1 MEPPTTQA
9 RVALVNP
16 PAPGAFI
23 RDNYCSYSP
32 KANYLWSSIDLLVQS
47 GWLKERAE
55 LLVLD
60 SVVRRLEPRRVL
72 EILEDFKPRIIL
84 SLVGSASSEGD
95 GTFLSEAKRA
105 TGAEIFIT
113 GDLVVTSLEETFAQW
128 DFVDAA
134 LMDYTEPDLLK
145 YLNGESPESLHA
157 LAFRDGPRH
166 ERKALSR
173 TFIYP
178 VPAHE
183 RFPLKEYR
191 ISTSVDRRFATV
203 IASAGCSYKCPF
215 CICSLIP
222 LRLREIDNLIEELR
236 HIRRSLGIREIYF
249 YDPHFTVEPKR
260 LHELL
265 ERMISEKLDMVF
277 SCNAHLTIRE
287 ESIDLLKRAGCHTL
301 MFGIESADPE
311 ILKRY
316 TKGITHQRTRKIL
329 QYSRDRGIRTFGYFL
344 LGLPHETEAGI
355 RGTIDFA
362 KSLPLNFASFNLP
375 SPVPGTGLF
384 EEAMRENLL
393 AGPDPTQTADRS
405 TEVSIKLPY
414 LTSEDLL
421 QLKKLAYRRFYLRP
435 LFLVKSMIWMFPMKK
450 RYYLIKDVFLFLKQS
465 FL

>member
-1 MEPPTTQA
+1 M

-16 PAPGAFI
+16 PAPGEFI

-32 KANYLWSSIDLLVQS
+32 KANYLWSPIDLLVQS
-47 GWLKERAE
+47 GWLKERAR

-60 SVVRRLEPRRVL
+60 SVVRRLGSGRAL

-84 SLVGSASSEGD
+84 SLVGSASGSGD
-95 GTFLSEAKRA
+95 GAFLSEARRR
-105 TGAEIFIT
+105 TGAEIIIT
-113 GDLVVTSLEETFAQW
+113 GDLVITSLEETFAQW

-134 LMDYTEPDLLK
+134 LIDYTEPDLLM

-157 LAFRDGPRH
+157 IAFRGDPRH
-166 ERKALSR
+166 ERKSLSR
-173 TFIYP
+173 TFTYP

-203 IASAGCSYKCPF
+203 IASVGCSYKCPF

-236 HIRRSLGIREIYF
+236 HIRRTLGIREIYF

-265 ERMISEKLDMVF
+265 ERMISEKLDLVF
-277 SCNAHLTIRE
+277 SCNAHLSIRE

-316 TKGITHQRTRKIL
+316 TKGISHERTRKIL
-329 QYSRDRGIRTFGYFL
+329 RLCRDRGMRTFGYFL
-344 LGLPHETEAGI
+344 LGLPHETEASI
-355 RGTIDFA
+355 RETIDFA
-362 KSLPLNFASFNLP
+362 RSLPLNFASFNLP
-375 SPVPGTGLF
+375 SPVPKTGLF
-384 EEAMRENLL
+384 EEALRENLL
-393 AGPDPTQTADRS
+393 VSPGRTETADRS
-405 TEVSIKLPY
+405 TEVSIRLSD
-414 LTSEDLL
+414 LTPEDLL

-435 LFLVKSMIWMFPMKK
+435 LFLVKSMIWLFPMKK
-450 RYYLIKDVFLFLKQS
+450 RYYLVKDVFLFLKQS

>member
-1 MEPPTTQA
+1 MGSPV

-16 PAPGAFI
+16 PAEREFI

-32 KANYLWSSIDLLVQS
+32 KANYLWSPIDLLVQS
-47 GWLKERAE
+47 GWLKENAQ

-60 SVVRRLEPRRVL
+60 SVVRRLGPRRAL
-72 EILEDFKPRIIL
+72 EILKDFKPRIIV

-105 TGAEIFIT
+105 TGAEIIIT
-113 GDLVVTSLEETFAQW
+113 GDLVITSLEETFAKW

-134 LMDYTEPDLLK
+134 LIDYTAPDVLAYMK
-145 YLNGESPESLHA
+145 DSSPESLNA
-157 LAFRDGPRH
+157 LAFRGGPLH
-166 ERKALSR
+166 ERRALSR
-173 TFIYP
+173 TFTYP

-203 IASAGCSYKCPF
+203 IASVGCSYNCPF

-222 LRLREIDNLIEELR
+222 LRLREVDNLIEELR
-236 HIRRSLGIREIYF
+236 HIRRTLGIREIYF

-265 ERMISEKLDMVF
+265 KRIISEKLDIVF
-277 SCNAHLTIRE
+277 SCNSHLSISE
-287 ESIDLLKRAGCHTL
+287 ESIELLKRAGCHTL
-301 MFGIESADPE
+301 MFGIESANPE

-316 TKGITHQRTRKIL
+316 TKGISHERTRKIL
-329 QYSRDRGIRTFGYFL
+329 RLCRDRRIRTFGYFL
-344 LGLPHETEAGI
+344 LGLPHETEASI
-355 RGTIDFA
+355 HGTIDFA
-362 KSLPLNFASFNLP
+362 RSLPLNFASFNLP

-384 EEAMRENLL
+384 EEALRENLL
-393 AGPDPTQTADRS
+393 ASPDQTKTADRS
-405 TEVSIKLPY
+405 TEVSIQLPD
-414 LTSEDLL
+414 LTPEDLL

-435 LFLVKSMIWMFPMKK
+435 LFLVKSMIWLFPMKK
-450 RYYLIKDVFLFLKQS
+450 RYYLVKDVFLFLKQS